1 MTAAGFPCVP
11 GAGRAAARP
20 SAGRRPGYSLAELL
34 IAVALFGIVTTAA
47 VTFLLKQ
54 SSGIRALTLRSA
66 QVQNARFGRDV
77 LRQELRTVGTNIT
90 ETQPMV
96 VLAND
101 STFAFNADLLTNR
114 VDSTRFTGAVYVDP
128 YATNAEA
135 SALTPAGAIT
145 VPGSSP
151 AVLYPLAWY
160 TQVPGTPGEAE
171 LVVFRFVVDTSVA
184 GGAEYQ
190 LLRQVNAQAP
200 QVVASGLRKS
210 GTTPFFRYWHDPSR
224 FNSALTSLDTVPRG
238 WLPLAKTVALR
249 GVAPDTGTAASTRID
264 ALRAVEVTYETMAP
278 VAGRHDVV
286 RYTVPLPNT
295 VMPRQSRACGRP
307 PIAPATIAGVWNADS
322 GAVLVSWGAATDDG
336 GGEQDAVRY
345 VLWRKAPAATTWPE
359 PLATVSVVGGTSTYR
374 YVDGGT
380 VAGQS
385 YQYAVAV
392 QDCTPNLSA
401 IATSAA
407 VAVPVSVV
415 LPP

>member
-1 MTAAGFPCVP
+1 MTLSPPQSRPRAESRAP
-11 GAGRAAARP
+11 GP
-20 SAGRRPGYSLAELL
+20 SAGDRRGYSLAELL
-34 IAVALFGIVTTAA
+34 IAVAMFGIVTTAA

-54 SSGIRALTLRSA
+54 SEGMRALALRSA

-114 VDSTRFTGAVYVDP
+114 VDATRFTGAVYVDP

-145 VPGSSP
+145 VPGSNP
-151 AVLYPLAWY
+151 AVTYPLAWY

-184 GGAEYQ
+184 GGAEYL
-190 LLRQVNAQAP
+190 LLRQVNAQPP

-249 GVAPDTGTAASTRID
+249 GVAPDTGTAVTTRID

-278 VAGRHDVV
+278 VAGRRDVV
-286 RYTVPLPNT
+286 RYMVPLPNT
-295 VMPRQSRACGRP
+295 VMPRQARACGRP
-307 PIAPATIAGVWNADS
+307 PIAPTTVAGAWNADS
-322 GAVLVSWGAATDDG
+322 GAVLVSWGAAVDDG
-336 GGEQDAVRY
+336 TGEQDAVRY
-345 VLWRKAPAATTWPE
+345 VLWRKAPADATWPE
-359 PLATVSVVGGTSTYR
+359 PLATVSVVGGVSTYR
-374 YVDGGT
+374 YRDAGVQ
-380 VAGQS
+380 AGQP

-392 QDCTPNLSA
+392 QDCTPNLSS
-401 IATSAA
+401 IATSAP
-407 VAVPVSVV
+407 VLVPVTAV
-415 LPP
+415 LLP